1 MGTYECLLAASEQPC
16 LSAAALAAS
25 LNSYCHVVP
34 DKFVTLAYFPSG
46 IMIKWFHDLL
56 YGEAHGEAQGDDT
69 LTRNG
74 DLSSAESAHYARLER
89 EAAAGPT
96 GLCITPN
103 LIGTCNPHFNP
114 HERATISGLS
124 ANTTRGQIYRGIL
137 EGIAC
142 EMSQM
147 TEILQ
152 NAMGE
157 FRDIYVTGGGSRS
170 ALGLQLRAALSG
182 RQLHVWEG
190 PCSPESHPE
199 NTPACPRPWNLWSA
213 TSLRYDPTL
222 RLRQP
227 THNKPGNTVS
237 CVPRSRRS
245 QALKTHKA
253 NGRNSDTGHSR
264 IHSFWS
270 YQRCSKR
277 S

>member
-1 MGTYECLLAASEQPC
+1 LT
-16 LSAAALAAS
+16 AAALAAS

-74 DLSSAESAHYARLER
+74 DPSSAESAHYARLER
-89 EAAAGPT
+89 EAATGPT

-124 ANTTRGQIYRGIL
+124 ANTTRSQIYKGIL

-147 TEILQ
+147 TDILQ

-182 RQLHVWEG
+182 RQLHVME
-190 PCSPESHPE
+190 CPEAVCLGGAMLAGVASGE
-199 NTPACPRPWNLWSA
+199 Y
-213 TSLRYDPTL
+213 TSLPEAVELMVRVVSAVSPDHAIAAAYAQQASKYRHL
-222 RLRQP
+222 RSAL
-227 THNKPGNTVS
+227 TAITGEN
-237 CVPRSRRS
+237 S
-245 QALKTHKA
+245 Q
-253 NGRNSDTGHSR
+253 SE
-264 IHSFWS
+264 WEEP
-270 YQRCSKR
+270 
-277 S
+277 